1 MNTQQYT
8 VTTSTKHP
16 VTIWYNGHGVVP
28 NRQIIYRTPTLSIS
42 MPGREYGVITY
53 NKRRVV
59 VIRNRESTGRWSQWE
74 ALTLVDPFA
83 FTVPMHYAE
92 IEL

>member
-28 NRQIIYRTPTLSIS
+28 NRQIIYRNPTLSIS

-59 VIRNRESTGRWSQWE
+59 VVRKVENGRWSQWE